1 MTITSPH
8 NERLKEIRKLAR
20 RRTRELAGRFV
31 AEGEDLLAAADAAG
45 WVAVERYCAVG
56 SGLPGVEVSPDA
68 LAAVSQLGS
77 GTRALAVYEQHW
89 TDAPV
94 GPLCVYLHGIADPG
108 NVGTIL
114 RSALAFGAA
123 SVALGPDCADPYGP
137 KAVRASM
144 GAVFAVP
151 LARIESGTAAAAPA
165 HTTIGRVAREPDDFS
180 ALARKSRRSPRQDPP
195 AAALVSRL
203 PGTTI
208 ALDSHAG
215 EPLAAVAAQLDGPAT
230 ILVGA
235 ERAGLPDELLAAA
248 DRVAR
253 IPIEAE
259 SLNAAMAATVALYE
273 LTRDPQSAPAVDHRI
288 SKP

>member
-1 MTITSPH
+1 MTMTITSPH
-8 NERLKEIRKLAR
+8 NDRLKEIRKLAR
-20 RRTRELAGRFV
+20 RRVRDVAGRFV

-45 WVAVERYCAVG
+45 WRAVERYCAAG
-56 SGLPGVEVSPDA
+56 SGLPGVEVEPE
-68 LAAVSQLGS
+68 LLGAVSQLGS
-77 GTRALAVYEQHW
+77 GTRALAVYEQRW
-89 TDAPV
+89 APAPA
-94 GPLCVYLHGIADPG
+94 GPLCVYLHAIADPG
-108 NVGTIL
+108 NVGAVL

-151 LARIESGTAAAAPA
+151 LARIGGAASA
-165 HTTIGRVAREPDDFS
+165 HAVARDGNAAEPDGD
-180 ALARKSRRSPRQDPP
+180 
-195 AAALVSRL
+195 AAALLAAL

-215 EPLAAVAAQLDGPAT
+215 EALAAVAAALDGPVT

-235 ERAGLPDELLAAA
+235 ERAGLPADLVAAA
-248 DRVAR
+248 DRTAW
-253 IPIEAE
+253 IPIRSE

-273 LTRDPQSAPAVDHRI
+273 VTRDPSGAPGTDHRMP
-288 SKP
+288 SA